1 MYVWLPLP
9 ANLSDL
15 YLMKL
20 FPLLTFM
27 ISLAAT
33 VVAQPGTAPNRL
45 LVVSGGG
52 ARGAWGAGLANYLDS
67 TGKRYA
73 HIVGTSTGSLMAP
86 LILLRKFSE
95 LNLAYTST
103 TQKKIF
109 NINPFKADG
118 NIRILNALCRIN
130 KPSLGTTENLKTL
143 IKTFVSPADYAQ
155 IRNSQ
160 GLDFTVSLVNFRTL
174 QPAYQSASQNPDYEQ
189 MINWIWAS
197 ANEPVFMSPYRKMNA
212 DGTEDFWV
220 DGGVRN
226 PIPIRQGLQIAL
238 DRGYST
244 IDVIVNSALSAD
256 EPTATWPD
264 KRPSL
269 FKSLTRTIAT
279 FSSGTREMNITI
291 GKLLTRL
298 ANLQPD
304 PQLVST
310 AVQPV
315 ATANKTSLTLTLYFM
330 PDELYKLI
338 PNELN
343 FDPAT
348 MTTLL
353 NAGKQGQYVMQPTI
367 LQRVPGVTAQ
377 STEGTYSFQLSRAA
391 VAQLLND
398 LNK

>member
-1 MYVWLPLP
+1 
-9 ANLSDL
+9 
-15 YLMKL
+15 MKL
-20 FPLLTFM
+20 FLVLNLI
-27 ISLAAT
+27 ISLVAT
-33 VVAQPGTAPNRL
+33 VMAQPGTAPNRL

-95 LNLAYTST
+95 LNQAYTTT

-118 NIRILNALCRIN
+118 SIRLLNALCRIN
-130 KPSLGTTENLKTL
+130 KPSLGTTDNLRTL
-143 IKTFVSPADYAQ
+143 IRTFVSPADYAQ
-155 IRNSQ
+155 IRTSQ

-174 QPAYQSASQNPDYEQ
+174 EPAYQSASQNADYEQ
-189 MINWIWAS
+189 MVNWIWAS
-197 ANEPVFMSPYRKMNA
+197 ANEPVFMSPYRKTNA
-212 DGTEDFWV
+212 EGTEDFWV

-226 PIPIRQGLQIAL
+226 PIPIRQGLQIAV
-238 DRGYST
+238 DKGYT
-244 IDVIVNSALSAD
+244 DIDVIVNSTLSAD

-264 KRPSL
+264 NHPSL
-269 FKSLTRTIAT
+269 FKSLTRTLAT
-279 FSSGTREMNITI
+279 YGSGTREMNIAI

-298 ANLQPD
+298 ANLQPNA
-304 PQLVST
+304 QLASST
-310 AVQPV
+310 VQPV
-315 ATANKTSLTLTLYFM
+315 VSSGEPALTLTFYFM

-343 FDPAT
+343 FDPTA

-353 NAGKQGQYVMQPTI
+353 NAGKQGQYVTQPTI
-367 LQRVPGVTAQ
+367 LERVPGATAQ
-377 STEGTYSFQLSRAA
+377 AAEGTYSFQLSRAA
-391 VAQLLND
+391 VTQLLNE